1 VTDDPA
7 AIRDAM
13 ADTRTALEEKLAE
26 LKTRFTSDSIP
37 QPRNLTMAKKKA
49 AKKSSKKA
57 SKKGKAPSK
66 KSAGGAKKKAVASGK
81 RASKKAAGGKKSGG
95 KKPTVKSA
103 VGKVAKQAT
112 EVMQD
117 VLAGAAVGAAQGAAN
132 VVVDK
137 VQKSNSGQK

>member
-1 VTDDPA
+1 MGERTNRARPLTDDPA

-66 KSAGGAKKKAVASGK
+66 KSVGGAKKKAVASGK
-81 RASKKAAGGKKSGG
+81 RASKKAAGG
-95 KKPTVKSA
+95 
-103 VGKVAKQAT
+103 
-112 EVMQD
+112 
-117 VLAGAAVGAAQGAAN
+117 
-132 VVVDK
+132 
-137 VQKSNSGQK
+137 